1 MKLFHSC
8 ASHRT
13 VWSIC
18 MSPVRYATGNELR
31 WAQDSARDL
40 LGLLREIFLPSPFS
54 PLALATFLQ
63 SLHLPH
69 LYILSLSVQN
79 PPPRIHQS
87 NVLVLGTSTRPSV
100 TWCSWGAEL
109 RCVLLGMNWPHGV
122 RGLFLDVNQQRGE
135 FYDWN
140 WQIVRNDYFGN
151 VEKRPCEGK
160 EDSDLEMCR
169 KLKPWQESSLAK
181 TGTSNWA

>member
-1 MKLFHSC
+1 MRATGRSGPSVCHLSEMQLGM
-8 ASHRT
+8 SLDEHRT
-13 VWSIC
+13 VQET
-18 MSPVRYATGNELR
+18 Y
-31 WAQDSARDL
+31 
-40 LGLLREIFLPSPFS
+40 LGCSGRSSFPRPCS

-87 NVLVLGTSTRPSV
+87 NVLVLGTSTCPSV

-140 WQIVRNDYFGN
+140 
-151 VEKRPCEGK
+151 
-160 EDSDLEMCR
+160 
-169 KLKPWQESSLAK
+169 
-181 TGTSNWA
+181 